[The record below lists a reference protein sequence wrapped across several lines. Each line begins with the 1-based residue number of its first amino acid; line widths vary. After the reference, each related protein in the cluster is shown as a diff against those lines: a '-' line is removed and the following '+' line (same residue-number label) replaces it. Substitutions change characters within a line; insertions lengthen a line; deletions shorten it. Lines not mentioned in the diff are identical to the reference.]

1 MLFSRIEVEGMSGIW
16 LLIAS
21 LTISL
26 FLVIIFFAKKN
37 IENAETKLYS
47 IMLICNLAYSL
58 FALFGYIFAKKE
70 GIEFIIGIIQRIH
83 LSLTFLLSYFFLK
96 YNAILLENNSS
107 LSKKFHNFYIVFL
120 FLIILLILILPI
132 KVINY
137 DEILDVGGL
146 SYYAAI
152 IGIIINV
159 ILIIIST
166 LILIFKKHI
175 DLKKCIPL
183 TILILLLGV
192 GLVLRI
198 YYPEII
204 TETYC
209 ISFALLVMY
218 HTIENP
224 DLKLIN
230 ELQYAKDAAEKANHA
245 KSDFLSSMSHEIRT
259 PLNAIVGLSEDIAS
273 FKDEV
278 PPQVI
283 EDIEDINNASATLL
297 EIVGNI
303 LDINKIEIGKME
315 IVSSPYQIVD
325 EVEKL
330 VSVTTTRIGT
340 KPIEFKMNIASD
352 IPYELLGDKVHV
364 KEVINNLL
372 SNAIKYTDKGTITL
386 DMKCINKND
395 ICYLMISVKDT
406 GKGIKQENVNRLF
419 NKFDRLDVERNTTIE
434 GTGLGLAITK
444 NLVEMMG
451 GKINVQSTF
460 GEGSIFMVQIPQ
472 RISKLNAPT
481 KDPIELLDVEPNY
494 GPKKVLLVDD
504 NKLNIKVAKRALAGF
519 DFQITECANG
529 QEVLEKVVEGNEFD
543 LILLDI
549 MMPVMGG
556 EETMQKLKEKP
567 LFAIPTIALTADAV
581 DGAREKY
588 LSLGFSDYLAKP
600 FNKVQLK
607 EKLDKIWKK

>member
-1 MLFSRIEVEGMSGIW
+1 MHFSIPLLVLSLIY
-16 LLIAS
+16 LLIISWQFFTKPKIKTIENKIYLLLLIVTMLGLILDIAGIYAHFYLS
-21 LTISL
+21 ETSYIRWLIVKLYMLYLLTFI
-26 FLVIIFFAKKN
+26 FLVTVYIVCLKKN
-37 IENAETKLYS
+37 IEIQQENMWTLLNHNNFKKY
-47 IMLICNLAYSL
+47 LISYGLLA
-58 FALFGYIFAKKE
+58 
-70 GIEFIIGIIQRIH
+70 
-83 LSLTFLLSYFFLK
+83 
-96 YNAILLENNSS
+96 
-107 LSKKFHNFYIVFL
+107 
-120 FLIILLILILPI
+120 LINMILPFEYFKEENI
-132 KVINY
+132 VYIYGANAMY
-137 DEILDVGGL
+137 LYIIAGI
-146 SYYAAI
+146 AI
-152 IGIIINV
+152 IGW
-159 ILIIIST
+159 LIYIFKNFKCISKKKIGP
-166 LILIFKKHI
+166 ILIFVI
-175 DLKKCIPL
+175 LCIPVVS
-183 TILILLLGV
+183 IQMIFPQLLLV
-192 GLVLRI
+192 TSLTAFIVV
-198 YYPEII
+198 
-204 TETYC
+204 
-209 ISFALLVMY
+209 FMY
-218 HTIENP
+218 NTIENP
-224 DLKLIN
+224 DLKMIEQLNI
-230 ELQYAKDAAEKANHA
+230 AKDAAEKANHA

-406 GKGIKQENVNRLF
+406 GKGIKQENINRLF